1 MNYLVLGVII
11 FLGIGIVLHQ
21 VLPEGWKEP
30 AVGVG
35 FIAVLPALSDVWA
48 ALTFVLIVCSIG
60 AYHIKY
66 RQSATPS
73 G

>member
-11 FLGIGIVLHQ
+11 FLGIGVVLYR

-48 ALTFVLIVCSIG
+48 ALTFVLIVGSISV
-60 AYHIKY
+60 YHIKHQ
-66 RQSATPS
+66 QSVARP

>member
-11 FLGIGIVLHQ
+11 FLGIGVVLHR

-35 FIAVLPALSDVWA
+35 FIAVLPALSDGWA
-48 ALTFVLIVCSIG
+48 ALVFVLIVSSLC
-60 AYHIKY
+60 AYHIKH
-66 RQSATPS
+66 RQSVARS